1 VFVESVVAEKF
12 FLPVK
17 EISACYKARGYF
29 EFALDAGL
37 VRAGMTIP
45 LHAYGKLVFPEW
57 FQPKSM

>member
-1 VFVESVVAEKF
+1 VAEKF

-57 FQPKSM
+57 FQPRSM